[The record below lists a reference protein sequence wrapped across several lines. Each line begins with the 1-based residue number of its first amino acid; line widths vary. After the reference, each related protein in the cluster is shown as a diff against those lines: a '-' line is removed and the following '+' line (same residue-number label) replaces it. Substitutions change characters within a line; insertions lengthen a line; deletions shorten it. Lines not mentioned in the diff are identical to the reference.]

1 LYKAKNGDEFPRT
14 ILFKEDGE
22 YFIASEAMK

>member
-1 LYKAKNGDEFPRT
+1 NGDEFPRT